1 MTLGGLAA
9 VFFGVS
15 AERKSLDEVATPLSV
30 IAKPAQTIFRTAD
43 RRPAPEA

>member
-1 MTLGGLAA
+1 MILAGLAA

-15 AERKSLDEVATPLSV
+15 AERKSLEEIGTPLSV
-30 IAKPAQTIFRTAD
+30 IAKPAQTIFRTGD